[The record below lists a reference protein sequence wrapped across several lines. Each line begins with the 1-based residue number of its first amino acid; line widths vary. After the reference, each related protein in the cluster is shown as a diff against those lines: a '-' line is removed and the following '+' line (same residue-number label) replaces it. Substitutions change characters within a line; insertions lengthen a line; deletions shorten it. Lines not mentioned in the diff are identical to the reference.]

1 MVLAVSCGKSL
12 HGINADQTDGR
23 DPALAADTWTSLAQQ
38 GGHAGGCGQ
47 QVVTDQQAMVKVQI
61 ILPMAVMFSLSL
73 ILSNIAYV
81 HLSVS
86 FVQMLKVSSPS
97 PTRAHE
103 QAFIP
108 ILVLIIQ
115 LAAGLQCRW
124 CQAR

>member
-1 MVLAVSCGKSL
+1 MPVGTAS
-12 HGINADQTDGR
+12 
-23 DPALAADTWTSLAQQ
+23 
-38 GGHAGGCGQ
+38 
-47 QVVTDQQAMVKVQI
+47 VVVADQQAKVKLQI

-86 FVQMLKVSSPS
+86 FVQMLKVSRPYLA
-97 PTRAHE
+97 RAHQ

-115 LAAGLQCRW
+115 LAAGLQGGW
-124 CQAR
+124 CQTK